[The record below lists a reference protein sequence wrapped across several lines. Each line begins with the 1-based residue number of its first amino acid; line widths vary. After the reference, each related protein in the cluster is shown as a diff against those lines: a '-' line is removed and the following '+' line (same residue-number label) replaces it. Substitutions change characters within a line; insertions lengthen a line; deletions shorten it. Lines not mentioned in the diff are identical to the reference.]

1 MSAHQPM
8 LVVQSVS
15 SRFGGGLKLSD
26 VSLTV
31 ERGQLVSILGANGAG
46 KSTLLGVISGQFAP
60 SAGRVLV
67 EGIDITGQPAHR
79 VVRAGVAL
87 APQNHPI
94 FDSMTVDENL
104 ALGKAE
110 AGTEIFEMFPNL
122 KTKRNQRAGRLS
134 GGERQM
140 LSMAQ
145 ALLTRP
151 KLCMFDEP
159 SSGLAPLIVHQVF
172 AAIRRLA
179 DLGTT
184 VLMVEQNAR
193 AALELADH
201 AYVMERGRVVLEG
214 PARDISANDHVR
226 RAYLGL

>member
-1 MSAHQPM
+1 MTAQALLS
-8 LVVQSVS
+8 VQSVS
-15 SRFGGGLKLSD
+15 SRFGGGLKLND

-31 ERGQLVSILGANGAG
+31 ARGQLVSILGANGAG
-46 KSTLLGVISGQFAP
+46 KSTLLGVISGQYAP
-60 SAGRVLV
+60 STGRVV
-67 EGIDITGQPAHR
+67 IDGQDITGQPAHR
-79 VVRAGVAL
+79 VVRAGIAL

-94 FDSMTVDENL
+94 FDSLSVDENL
-104 ALGKAE
+104 ALGVTPAD
-110 AGTEIFEMFPNL
+110 AAIFEMFPNL
-122 KTKRNQRAGRLS
+122 QAKRGQRAGRLS

-145 ALLTRP
+145 ALLTKP

-172 AAIRRLA
+172 TAIRRLA
-179 DLGTT
+179 DSGTT

-201 AYVMERGRVVLEG
+201 AYVMEQGRIVLEG
-214 PARDISANDHVR
+214 PARQISANDHVR

>member
-1 MSAHQPM
+1 MTAQAM
-8 LVVQSVS
+8 LSVQSVS
-15 SRFGGGLKLSD
+15 SRFGGGLKLND

-31 ERGQLVSILGANGAG
+31 ARGQLVSILGANGAG
-46 KSTLLGVISGQFAP
+46 KSTLLGVISGQYAP
-60 SAGRVLV
+60 STGRVV
-67 EGIDITGQPAHR
+67 IDGQDITGQPAYR
-79 VVRAGVAL
+79 VVRAGIAL

-94 FDSMTVDENL
+94 FDSLSVDENL
-104 ALGKAE
+104 ALGVTPAD
-110 AGTEIFEMFPNL
+110 AAIFEMFPNL
-122 KTKRNQRAGRLS
+122 QAKRGQRAGRLS

-145 ALLTRP
+145 ALLTKP

-172 AAIRRLA
+172 TAIRRLA
-179 DLGTT
+179 DSGTT

-201 AYVMERGRVVLEG
+201 AYVMEQGRIVLEG
-214 PARDISANDHVR
+214 PARQISANDHVR

>member
-1 MSAHQPM
+1 MTAQPM
-8 LVVQSVS
+8 LTVQSVS

-31 ERGQLVSILGANGAG
+31 ARGQLVSILGANGAG
-46 KSTLLGVISGQFAP
+46 KSTLLGVISGQFPP
-60 SAGRVLV
+60 STGRVMID
-67 EGIDITGQPAHR
+67 GQDITGQPAHR
-79 VVRAGVAL
+79 VVRAGIAL

-94 FDSMTVDENL
+94 FDSLTVDENL
-104 ALGKAE
+104 ALGVAE
-110 AGTEIFEMFPNL
+110 ADAAIFEMFPNL
-122 KTKRNQRAGRLS
+122 QAKRGQRAGRLS

-145 ALLTRP
+145 ALLTKP

-172 AAIRRLA
+172 TAIRRLA
-179 DLGTT
+179 DSGTT

-201 AYVMERGRVVLEG
+201 AYVMEQGRIVLEG
-214 PARDISANDHVR
+214 PAREISANDHVR

>member
-1 MSAHQPM
+1 MTAQALLS
-8 LVVQSVS
+8 VQSVS
-15 SRFGGGLKLSD
+15 SRFGGGLKLND

-31 ERGQLVSILGANGAG
+31 ARGQLVSILGANGAS
-46 KSTLLGVISGQFAP
+46 KSTLLGVISGQYVP
-60 SAGRVLV
+60 STGRVV
-67 EGIDITGQPAHR
+67 IDGQDITGQPAHR
-79 VVRAGVAL
+79 VVRAGIAL

-94 FDSMTVDENL
+94 FDSLSVDENL
-104 ALGKAE
+104 ALGVTPAD
-110 AGTEIFEMFPNL
+110 AAIFAMFPNL
-122 KTKRNQRAGRLS
+122 QAKRGQRAGRLS

-145 ALLTRP
+145 ALLTKP

-172 AAIRRLA
+172 TAIRRLA
-179 DLGTT
+179 DSGTT

-201 AYVMERGRVVLEG
+201 AYVMEQGRIVLEG
-214 PARDISANDHVR
+214 PARQISANDHVR

>member
-1 MSAHQPM
+1 MSAHPV
-8 LVVQSVS
+8 LSVQSVS
-15 SRFGGGLKLSD
+15 SSFKGALKLSE

-46 KSTLLGVISGQFAP
+46 KSTLLGIIAGEFVP
-60 SAGRVLV
+60 RTGRVI
-67 EGIDITGQPAHR
+67 IDGVDVTGWAAHR
-79 VVRAGVAL
+79 VLRAGIAL

-94 FDSMTVDENL
+94 FESMTVEENL
-104 ALGKAE
+104 ALGPAR
-110 AGTEIFEMFPNL
+110 AGDEIYDMFPNL
-122 KTKRNQRAGRLS
+122 RSKRAQRAGRLS

-145 ALLTRP
+145 ALLAKP

-159 SSGLAPLIVHQVF
+159 SSGLAPLIVRQVF
-172 AAIRRLA
+172 DAIRRLA
-179 DLGTT
+179 DGGTT

-193 AALELADH
+193 AALGMADY
-201 AYVMERGRVVLEG
+201 AYVMEQGRIALRG
-214 PARDISANDHVR
+214 PARDISADDHVR

>member
-1 MSAHQPM
+1 MTAQAM
-8 LVVQSVS
+8 LSVQSVS
-15 SRFGGGLKLSD
+15 SRFGGGLKLND

-31 ERGQLVSILGANGAG
+31 ARGQLVSILGANGAG
-46 KSTLLGVISGQFAP
+46 KSTLLGVISGQYAP
-60 SAGRVLV
+60 STGRVV
-67 EGIDITGQPAHR
+67 IDGQDITGQPAHR
-79 VVRAGVAL
+79 VVRAGIAL

-94 FDSMTVDENL
+94 FDSLSVDENL
-104 ALGKAE
+104 ALGVTPAD
-110 AGTEIFEMFPNL
+110 AAIFEMFPNL
-122 KTKRNQRAGRLS
+122 QAKRGQRAGRLS

-145 ALLTRP
+145 ALLTKP

-172 AAIRRLA
+172 TAIRRLA
-179 DLGTT
+179 DSGTT

-201 AYVMERGRVVLEG
+201 AYVMEQGRIVLEG
-214 PARDISANDHVR
+214 PARQISANDHVR

>member
-1 MSAHQPM
+1 MTAQPM
-8 LVVQSVS
+8 LTVQSVS
-15 SRFGGGLKLSD
+15 SHFGGGLKLND

-31 ERGQLVSILGANGAG
+31 ARGQLVSILGANGAG

-60 SAGRVLV
+60 SKGRVV
-67 EGIDITGQPAHR
+67 IDGRDITGHPAHR
-79 VVRAGVAL
+79 VVRAGIAL

-94 FDSMTVDENL
+94 FDSLSVDENL
-104 ALGKAE
+104 ALGVTQAD
-110 AGTEIFEMFPNL
+110 AAIFEMFPNL
-122 KTKRNQRAGRLS
+122 RAKRGQRAGRLS

-172 AAIRRLA
+172 NAIRRLA
-179 DLGTT
+179 DNGTT

-201 AYVMERGRVVLEG
+201 AYVMEQGRVVLEG
-214 PARDISANDHVR
+214 PARQISANDHVR

>member
-1 MSAHQPM
+1 M
-8 LVVQSVS
+8 LSVQSVS
-15 SRFGGGLKLSD
+15 SHLGGGLKLAD
-26 VSLTV
+26 VSLAV
-31 ERGQLVSILGANGAG
+31 ARGQLVSILGANGAG

-60 SAGRVLV
+60 SAGRIVID
-67 EGIDITGQPAHR
+67 GQDITGQPAHR
-79 VVRAGVAL
+79 VVRAGIAL

-94 FDSMTVDENL
+94 FDSMTVEENL
-104 ALGKAE
+104 ALGEAE
-110 AGTEIFEMFPNL
+110 AGAEIYDMFPNL
-122 KTKRNQRAGRLS
+122 RVKRSQRAGRLS

-151 KLCMFDEP
+151 KLCMLDEP

-172 AAIRRLA
+172 EAIRRLVDA
-179 DLGTT
+179 GTT

-193 AALELADH
+193 AALDLADF
-201 AYVMERGRVVLEG
+201 AYVMEQGRVVLSG
-214 PARDISANDHVR
+214 AARDISTNDHVR

>member
-1 MSAHQPM
+1 MTAQPM
-8 LVVQSVS
+8 LRVKSVS
-15 SRFGGGLKLSD
+15 SRFGGGLKLND

-31 ERGQLVSILGANGAG
+31 ARGQLVSILGANGAG

-60 SAGRVLV
+60 SMGRVV
-67 EGIDITGQPAHR
+67 IDGQDITGQPAHR
-79 VVRAGVAL
+79 VVRAGIAL

-94 FDSMTVDENL
+94 FDSLSVGENL
-104 ALGKAE
+104 ALGVTQAD
-110 AGTEIFEMFPNL
+110 AAIFEMFPNL
-122 KTKRNQRAGRLS
+122 QAKRGQRAGRLS

-145 ALLTRP
+145 ALLTKP

-172 AAIRRLA
+172 NAIRRLA
-179 DLGTT
+179 DSGTT

-201 AYVMERGRVVLEG
+201 AYVMEQGRIVLEG
-214 PARDISANDHVR
+214 PARQISANDHVR

>member
-1 MSAHQPM
+1 MTAQAM
-8 LVVQSVS
+8 LSVQSVS
-15 SRFGGGLKLSD
+15 SRFGGGLKLND

-31 ERGQLVSILGANGAG
+31 ARGQLVSILGANGAG
-46 KSTLLGVISGQFAP
+46 KSTLLGVISGQYVP
-60 SAGRVLV
+60 STGRVV
-67 EGIDITGQPAHR
+67 IDGQDITGQPAHR
-79 VVRAGVAL
+79 VVRAGIAL

-94 FDSMTVDENL
+94 FDSLSVDENL
-104 ALGKAE
+104 ALGVTPAD
-110 AGTEIFEMFPNL
+110 AAIFEMFPNL
-122 KTKRNQRAGRLS
+122 QAKRGQRAGRLS

-145 ALLTRP
+145 ALLTKP

-172 AAIRRLA
+172 TAIRRLA
-179 DLGTT
+179 DSGTT

-201 AYVMERGRVVLEG
+201 AYVMEQGRIVLEG
-214 PARDISANDHVR
+214 PARQISANDHVR

>member
-1 MSAHQPM
+1 MTAQAM
-8 LVVQSVS
+8 LSVQSVS
-15 SRFGGGLKLSD
+15 SRFGGGLKLND

-31 ERGQLVSILGANGAG
+31 ARGQLVSILGANGAG
-46 KSTLLGVISGQFAP
+46 KSTLLGVISGQYAP
-60 SAGRVLV
+60 STGRVV
-67 EGIDITGQPAHR
+67 IDGQDITGQPAHR
-79 VVRAGVAL
+79 VVRAGIAL

-94 FDSMTVDENL
+94 FDSLSVDENL
-104 ALGKAE
+104 ALGVTPAD
-110 AGTEIFEMFPNL
+110 AAIFEMFPNL
-122 KTKRNQRAGRLS
+122 QAKRGQRAGRLS

-145 ALLTRP
+145 ALLTKP

-172 AAIRRLA
+172 NAIRRLA
-179 DLGTT
+179 DSGTT

-201 AYVMERGRVVLEG
+201 AYVMEQGRIVLEG
-214 PARDISANDHVR
+214 PARQISANDHVR

>member
-1 MSAHQPM
+1 MSAHPV
-8 LVVQSVS
+8 LSVQSIS
-15 SRFGGGLKLSD
+15 SSFKGALKLSE

-46 KSTLLGVISGQFAP
+46 KSTLLGIIAGEFVP
-60 SAGRVLV
+60 RTGRVI
-67 EGIDITGQPAHR
+67 IDGVDVTGWAAHR
-79 VVRAGVAL
+79 VLRAGIAL

-94 FDSMTVDENL
+94 FESMTVEENL
-104 ALGKAE
+104 ALGPAR
-110 AGTEIFEMFPNL
+110 AGDEIYDMFPNL
-122 KTKRNQRAGRLS
+122 RSKRAQRAGRLS

-145 ALLTRP
+145 ALLAKP

-159 SSGLAPLIVHQVF
+159 SSGLAPLIVRQVF
-172 AAIRRLA
+172 DAIRRLA
-179 DLGTT
+179 DGGTT

-193 AALELADH
+193 AALGMADY
-201 AYVMERGRVVLEG
+201 AYVMEQGRIALRG
-214 PARDISANDHVR
+214 PARDISADDHVR